1 MSRTE
6 IMLRKALKK
15 INELEKR
22 IEKLEP
28 KKPEPEFPKYDGDGV
43 PFTDNIGDLQMA
55 RNMFGSR
62 KLTKEDTYT
71 KGKIQFSKSDEY
83 FEYFKMFLLILIGL
97 TYLWYIFT

>member
-28 KKPEPEFPKYDGDGV
+28 KNQNQNFQSMMVMVYH
-43 PFTDNIGDLQMA
+43 
-55 RNMFGSR
+55 
-62 KLTKEDTYT
+62 
-71 KGKIQFSKSDEY
+71 
-83 FEYFKMFLLILIGL
+83 LLII
-97 TYLWYIFT
+97 

>member
-28 KKPEPEFPKYDGDGV
+28 KKSKPEFPKYDGDGI
-43 PFTDNIGDLQMA
+43 PFTDNIGDL
-55 RNMFGSR
+55 
-62 KLTKEDTYT
+62 
-71 KGKIQFSKSDEY
+71 
-83 FEYFKMFLLILIGL
+83 
-97 TYLWYIFT
+97 